1 MAELCLVAADGE
13 AFPLTRDRVVVGR
26 DASADLVV
34 RDKSVSRRHATLE
47 RGAEGYVVV
56 DQKSANGTWVD
67 GKRVAKATLAAGQRV
82 RFGAVS
88 FEVKPAAP
96 PRLSAAPPRGA
107 GRAAPPAPPAPTS
120 EETAPPMSPAKA
132 AELLGVLP
140 GTPAHEVKRR
150 YHKIYNDYQ
159 VRLTNAPT
167 PSLKRLYQRN
177 LQEVQAAAELLSPG
191 VVREG

>member
-1 MAELCLVAADGE
+1 MAELCLVPTEGE

-56 DQKSANGTWVD
+56 DEKSANGTWVD
-67 GKRVAKATLAAGQRV
+67 GKRVSKAKLAPGQHV

-96 PRLSAAPPRGA
+96 PRLSAAPTRGA
-107 GRAAPPAPPAPTS
+107 GRPAPAAPPAP
-120 EETAPPMSPAKA
+120 EETAPPLSPAKA

>member
-1 MAELCLVAADGE
+1 
-13 AFPLTRDRVVVGR
+13 
-26 DASADLVV
+26 
-34 RDKSVSRRHATLE
+34 
-47 RGAEGYVVV
+47 
-56 DQKSANGTWVD
+56 
-67 GKRVAKATLAAGQRV
+67 
-82 RFGAVS
+82 
-88 FEVKPAAP
+88 
-96 PRLSAAPPRGA
+96 
-107 GRAAPPAPPAPTS
+107 
-120 EETAPPMSPAKA
+120 MSPAKA

>member
-1 MAELCLVAADGE
+1 VSELTLVPAEGE

-47 RGAEGYVVV
+47 RQGEGYVVV
-56 DQKSANGTWVD
+56 DEKSANGTWID
-67 GKRVAKATLAAGQRV
+67 GQRVTKAALAAGQRI
-82 RFGAVS
+82 RFGAVA
-88 FEVKPAAP
+88 FEV
-96 PRLSAAPPRGA
+96 
-107 GRAAPPAPPAPTS
+107 RAAPPKRQKAHQPPQAKASAPPPPPVSSDETS
-120 EETAPPMSPAKA
+120 PIMSVAQA

>member
-1 MAELCLVAADGE
+1 MSVA
-13 AFPLTRDRVVVGR
+13 
-26 DASADLVV
+26 
-34 RDKSVSRRHATLE
+34 
-47 RGAEGYVVV
+47 
-56 DQKSANGTWVD
+56 Q
-67 GKRVAKATLAAGQRV
+67 
-82 RFGAVS
+82 
-88 FEVKPAAP
+88 
-96 PRLSAAPPRGA
+96 
-107 GRAAPPAPPAPTS
+107 
-120 EETAPPMSPAKA
+120 A

-191 VVREG
+191 VVREGRRRSHLLRRITPAAKRAGGHDP